1 MKLKP
6 LALAALTLAAAAGAQ
21 AQSSVTLF
29 GVVDASLVRMSSDT
43 NSVTGLSSGGQSSSR
58 LGFRGVE
65 DLGGGLKAGFWL
77 EGGLATDNGTA
88 AGFRFDRRST
98 VSISG
103 GFGEV
108 RLGRDKSPAYL
119 NIETFDPFGDSGV
132 GGNNGANMV
141 GSASSAAGTPEGSAP
156 KRTSNGL
163 NYLLPE
169 MGGFYGQLQYALGEQ
184 PSNQVNKRM
193 GNSLALRAGYANGP
207 LNVAVAFGETRGG
220 VATASSVDYKAS
232 NVGVSYSFG
241 VVKPMA
247 LFATERGAGRRVDM
261 FTLGATVPL
270 GVGELRASYVN
281 FKRKDVNNADS
292 QKFAI
297 GYGHNL
303 SKRTQLYATVARIS
317 NDRAATRGL
326 AVSSSSL
333 GSPTIGAGN
342 DVTGYEFGVRHIF

>member
-1 MKLKP
+1 MKHTLV
-6 LALAALTLAAAAGAQ
+6 ALAALTAALGAH

-29 GVVDASLVRMSSDT
+29 GVLDASVAHLSSNT
-43 NSVTGLSSGGQSSSR
+43 SSVTGLSSGGQSSSR

-77 EGGLATDNGTA
+77 EGGLAVDNGTA
-88 AGFRFDRRST
+88 AAFKFDRRST

-103 GFGEV
+103 SFGEF

-132 GGNNGANMV
+132 GGINGANMV
-141 GSASSAAGTPEGSAP
+141 GSATSAAGTAEGSAP

-169 MGGFYGQLQYALGEQ
+169 MGGFYGQLQYAMGEQ
-184 PSNQVNKRM
+184 LSNQTNDRM
-193 GNSLALRAGYANGP
+193 GNSAAVRAGYANGP
-207 LNVAVAFGETRGG
+207 LNVALAFGQTRGG
-220 VATASSVDYKAS
+220 VATGNSVNYKSS
-232 NVGVSYSFG
+232 NVGVSYGFG
-241 VVKPMA
+241 MVKPMA

-261 FTLGATVPL
+261 FGLGATVPL
-270 GVGELRASYVN
+270 GVGELRVAYTN

-297 GYGHNL
+297 GYGYNL
-303 SKRTQLYATVARIS
+303 SKRTQLYGTVARIS
-317 NDRAATRGL
+317 NDGAATRGL

-333 GSPTIGAGN
+333 GSPTVGAGN
-342 DVTGYEFGVRHIF
+342 DVTGYEFGVRHTF